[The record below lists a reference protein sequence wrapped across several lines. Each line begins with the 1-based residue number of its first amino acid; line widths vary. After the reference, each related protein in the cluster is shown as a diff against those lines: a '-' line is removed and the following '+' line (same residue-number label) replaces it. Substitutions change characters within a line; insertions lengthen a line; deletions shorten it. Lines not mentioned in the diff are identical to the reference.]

1 MFAEQMLDMNI
12 SKPFSRFAPEAYDA
26 IWSIALALKG
36 AKDRWENE
44 KKGKKKF
51 KKKLELF
58 DYTRKDLA
66 MDFLEQFGLL
76 KFQGISVRIFKRNIN
91 TKKTEV

>member
-1 MFAEQMLDMNI
+1 MFATQMLSMNI

-26 IWSIALALKG
+26 IWSIALALRG
-36 AKDRWENE
+36 AQDQWSNE
-44 KKGKKKF
+44 EKRSRKRV

-66 MDFLEQFGLL
+66 MDFLEQFGRL
-76 KFQGISVRIFKRNIN
+76 KFQGISVSI
-91 TKKTEV
+91 